1 MYFQGALF
9 IFFFL
14 LWQDFTKTTKAN
26 VVKSG
31 DEVVHGQAKGHIKC
45 WLRSGGLCLKLQE
58 RTLALAEMVV
68 SDSWCSLNISLTY
81 IYTKSNG
88 FNVNPAQLNMVRL
101 ILSAGTYKSIHGPGI
116 IYNLGGRDG

>member
-1 MYFQGALF
+1 MF

-26 VVKSG
+26 VVKPG